1 MFLSLKLVRTGF
13 GPLRIH
19 GFAPLPLSSNLPS
32 YCLKNRRYKM
42 NEEQKTR
49 NDERKY
55 LLSNQS
61 EQDEVRQQIY

>member
-1 MFLSLKLVRTGF
+1 
-13 GPLRIH
+13 
-19 GFAPLPLSSNLPS
+19 
-32 YCLKNRRYKM
+32 M